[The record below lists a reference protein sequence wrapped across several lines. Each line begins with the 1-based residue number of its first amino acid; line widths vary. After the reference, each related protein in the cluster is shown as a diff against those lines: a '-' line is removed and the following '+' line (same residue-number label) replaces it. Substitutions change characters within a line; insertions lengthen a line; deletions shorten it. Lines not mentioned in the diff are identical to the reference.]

1 MHTFPPQGTLPMK
14 KISAL
19 LALVWACQ
27 PQQKINTQPT
37 VPELVIGAVRGVDKQ
52 QWTPPT
58 LTLSDAVLPRRY
70 VARLRIVPSEETFT
84 GAIDIEVDLKH
95 ATSVI
100 WLHGS
105 ELVFIDAKLT
115 REGTELPMAAVPGGE
130 DFVGFG
136 IENPVK
142 PGPAILHL
150 TYTGKFSSRDSR
162 GLFRQEEGD
171 RWYVVSHFE
180 PVHARLAFPCFDEPR
195 FKVPWQ
201 LSIEMPGGLR
211 AFSNTPVASERE
223 LRDGFKV
230 VQFVETKPL
239 PSYLVAL
246 AVGPFEMV
254 DAGSSGRKP
263 TPIRIIATQGKAAQA
278 KYAAEVA
285 GPILERLE
293 SYFDLPYPYEKL
305 DLLSVPITTE
315 FGAMENPGLV
325 TVVQTALLAKPEDQG
340 IQFRRRLAG
349 LCAHELAHMWFGDLV
364 TMAWWDDVWL
374 NEAFATWMATKLIEQ
389 WKPDWNH
396 HTGSTQSRVD
406 AMKIDGLSSTRQ
418 IRQPIQSRHDIFN
431 AFDAITYRK
440 GAAVL
445 AMFEGWIGEDKFR
458 RGIHQYLQHFAYSN
472 AKATDFL
479 HEISTAAGQDIGPA
493 FSTFLDQPGI
503 PSVSATLSC
512 DRGEKPKLQLS
523 QHRYLALGSPSAP
536 QQIWQ
541 LPVCIRYGGRAPGT
555 ACTLLHGERA
565 ELELSA
571 ATVCPDWVLLNHGGL
586 GYYRVAYQPTQLR
599 RLLRAVDDRLPPP
612 EELALLDDVIGSFE
626 SGDLS
631 GDSFL
636 DNLAVF
642 AGSRSREVASAS
654 ASIAR
659 QLSDSLLAPELFAP
673 YGRYL
678 QQLYGARAR
687 RLGWTPNPN
696 ESEDAA
702 LERQVFVPLVAARA
716 RDRNLEQ
723 AATRLLRQW
732 LSNRAA
738 LAPDLV
744 DPVLWTASRIG
755 DPGLLEDMLVQ
766 AQKETERR
774 DRQRLLGGLGTFT
787 DPQLAQAAE
796 SHIVSEPFDP
806 RESITILW
814 HQSAQ
819 AETRGLA
826 YDYVKR
832 NFDVLVQRLPR
843 DAGAGLPAVGAGFC
857 DPNYEANLREFFS
870 GRVAKFRG
878 GPRRLE
884 LAAESVR
891 RCSALKT
898 TQLPSIARFLQ
909 QR

>member
-1 MHTFPPQGTLPMK
+1 MK
-14 KISAL
+14 KISVL
-19 LALVWACQ
+19 VALVWACQ
-27 PQQKINTQPT
+27 PQQKISTQPT
-37 VPELVIGAVRGVDKQ
+37 VPELVMGAVRGVDKQ
-52 QWTPPT
+52 QWTPPA
-58 LTLSDAVLPRRY
+58 LTLGDAVLPRRY

-84 GAIDIEVDLKH
+84 GTIDIEVDVKQ
-95 ATSVI
+95 ATSLI

-105 ELVFIDAKLT
+105 ELVVVDAKLT
-115 REGTELPMAAVPGGE
+115 REGTNAPMAAVPGGE
-130 DFVGFG
+130 DFLGLAT
-136 IENPVK
+136 ESPVK
-142 PGPAILHL
+142 PGRATLHL
-150 TYTGKFSSRDSR
+150 TYSGKFSSRDSR
-162 GLFRQEEGD
+162 GLFRQQESD
-171 RWYVVSHFE
+171 RWYVVSQFE

-201 LSIEMPGGLR
+201 LTLEIPGEQR
-211 AFSNTPVASERE
+211 AFSNTPVAAERE

-230 VQFVETKPL
+230 IEFAETKPL

-246 AVGPFEMV
+246 AVGPFEIV

-263 TPIRIIATQGKAAQA
+263 TPIRIVTTQGKAAQA
-278 KYAAEVA
+278 RYAAEVA

-293 SYFDLPYPYEKL
+293 NYFDLPYPYEKL
-305 DLLSVPITTE
+305 DLLSVPITSD
-315 FGAMENPGLV
+315 FSAMENAGLV
-325 TVVQTALLAKPEDQG
+325 TAALTALLAKPEDEG
-340 IQFRRRLAG
+340 IQFRRRLAA
-349 LCAHELAHMWFGDLV
+349 LCAHEFAHMWFGDLV

-374 NEAFATWMATKLIEQ
+374 NEAFATWMTTRLIDQ

-406 AMKIDGLSSTRQ
+406 AMKMDSLSSTRR
-418 IRQPIQSRHDIFN
+418 IRQPILSRHDIAN

-445 AMFEGWIGEDKFR
+445 AMFEGWIGEDRFR
-458 RGIHQYLQHFAYSN
+458 RGIHQYLQRFAYGN
-472 AKATDFL
+472 ATATHFL
-479 HEISTAAGQDIGPA
+479 HEISTAAGQEIGPA

-503 PSVSATLSC
+503 PAVSASLRC
-512 DRGEKPKLQLS
+512 DRGAKPKLQLS
-523 QHRYLALGSPSAP
+523 QHRYLPLGSPAAA
-536 QQIWQ
+536 QQSWQ
-541 LPVCIRYGGRAPGT
+541 VPVCIRYGTRAPGT
-555 ACTLLHGERA
+555 FCTLLAEERA
-565 ELELSA
+565 EMELGST
-571 ATVCPDWVLLNHGGL
+571 TVCPDWVLLNQGGL
-586 GYYRVAYQPTQLR
+586 GYYRVDYQPTQLR
-599 RLLRAVDDRLPPP
+599 QLLRGIDDRLSPP
-612 EELALLDDVIGSFE
+612 EELALLDDVMGSFE
-626 SGDLS
+626 SGGLA
-631 GDSFL
+631 GHSFL

-659 QLSDSLLAPELFAP
+659 QLSDNLLAPELSPP
-673 YGRYL
+673 YGHYI

-687 RLGWTPNPN
+687 RLGWTPSPK

-702 LERQVFVPLVAARA
+702 LERQVFVPLVADRA
-716 RDRNLEQ
+716 PDRNLEQ

-744 DPVLWTASRIG
+744 DAVLWTASRIG
-755 DPGLLEDMLVQ
+755 DQGLFNDMLVQ
-766 AQKETERR
+766 AQRETDRR

-796 SHIVSEPFDP
+796 SYIVSESFDP

-819 AETRGLA
+819 AETRELA
-826 YDYVKR
+826 YEYVKR

-857 DPNYEANLREFFS
+857 APEAQANLREFFT

-891 RCSALKT
+891 RCSALKAA
-898 TQLPSIARFLQ
+898 QLPSIARFLKTG
-909 QR
+909 